1 MMKLREL
8 LNGLDILETNA
19 ELDSDIREVR
29 YDSRLV
35 ESGDLFIAVTGAETD
50 GHKYIP
56 MAREKGAACVLCE
69 ITAITRKNRPTGTVT
84 LLLSP
89 SRPSVIFTALT
100 VPTITKA
107 ANTRYT
113 IHGSTMWV
121 FQKGIYRLGLSIPS
135 YRIRHRNA
143 TAAASCKINFCGAV
157 RPVFWWC
164 FTF

>member
-19 ELDSDIREVR
+19 GLDSDIREVR

-69 ITAITRKNRPTGTVT
+69 RAPEDG
-84 LLLSP
+84 
-89 SRPSVIFTALT
+89 
-100 VPTITKA
+100 VP
-107 ANTRYT
+107 
-113 IHGSTMWV
+113 
-121 FQKGIYRLGLSIPS
+121 F
-135 YRIRHRNA
+135 
-143 TAAASCKINFCGAV
+143 V
-157 RPVFWWC
+157 RPQMGGGNYTAENNTFLPLDK
-164 FTF
+164 FTP